1 MVISK
6 EDFCSLYRFL
16 FFVLFYELFV
26 FKFQNEIGINFEFD
40 NLYNY
45 IFREDQCLY
54 RGYVQFIYFFKR

>member
-26 FKFQNEIGINFEFD
+26 FKFENEIGINFEFD

-45 IFREDQCLY
+45 IFRED
-54 RGYVQFIYFFKR
+54 